1 MGKKI
6 KHEKFPFQ
14 FSHQGLSRLLA
25 YQDIFVE
32 QIRCKAW
39 KYVLK

>member
-1 MGKKI
+1 MKNSL
-6 KHEKFPFQ
+6 FQ
-14 FSHQGLSRLLA
+14 FSHQGLSHFLA

-39 KYVLK
+39 KYVLKYGK